1 VVEVD
6 GPSHYGRE
14 RRDRIRDN
22 KFREDLGLP
31 TIRITNSEIERDA
44 GRAARKILYNH
55 TVLQLYAVCQTRH
68 DVYDDSLERVLLPL
82 EKQPREFSWLP
93 KTFSILRLGR
103 RCCSD

>member
-1 VVEVD
+1 MTRTHKQLSDALRGEGERHRNEVHFRARGWEYGYTADIYLVRRRAVVEVD

-44 GRAARKILYNH
+44 GRAARKILYK
-55 TVLQLYAVCQTRH
+55 LDR
-68 DVYDDSLERVLLPL
+68 
-82 EKQPREFSWLP
+82 
-93 KTFSILRLGR
+93 LR
-103 RCCSD
+103 